1 MQGVKMRVICD
12 TQLRLEFYQSNSKM
26 SKKLQKISDI
36 LQKDMSFL
44 EKVAG
49 DFKTPKGSPAGAKG
63 MTIEQVVRVAIL
75 KQLRQLG
82 YEELFDE
89 LNDNI
94 SYRRFAKIHEGKVPK
109 KMTLNDNIKNISPE
123 GWEEIHRVIVKTA
136 KELGVEKGK
145 AVRMDSTSVE
155 SNIHYPTDGELL
167 WDCVR
172 VIDRIIEGVMDEYPD
187 MEIGY
192 QNHTKR
198 AKKRRYK
205 IVNTNSKEKRE
216 EAYKDLLK
224 VSRTTGKY
232 GESCIE
238 QLDERVW
245 HGDVEARVYKEELV
259 GYLESLNII
268 INQTQRRVLEG
279 EKVEAKDKLVS
290 IFETHSDVLVKGKRK
305 VVFGHKILLSGGES
319 NLILDCMIERGNW
332 SDAEYFGKGI
342 DRLMERYDVH
352 PAAITT
358 DGGFAS
364 KDNYDYAVGKGIK
377 QVLFTKKCSSKIA
390 ELVKTSRAYKR
401 LKKFRAGIEGC
412 ISAAKRAY
420 GLSRCTWKG
429 WRSFQ
434 SYVWVGVI
442 AFNLSIMAN
451 ALLKKL

>member
-1 MQGVKMRVICD
+1 
-12 TQLRLEFYQSNSKM
+12 M
-26 SKKLQKISDI
+26 SKKLEKISDI
-36 LQKDMSFL
+36 LQKDVSFL
-44 EKVAG
+44 QKVAE

-82 YEELFDE
+82 YEELYDE

-94 SYRRFAKIHEGKVPK
+94 SYRRFAKIHEGEVPK
-109 KMTLNDNIKNISPE
+109 KTTLNENIKRISPKV
-123 GWEEIHRVIVKTA
+123 WDEIHNVIVKTA
-136 KELGVEKGK
+136 KDLGVENGK
-145 AVRMDSTSVE
+145 RVRMDSTSVE

-172 VIDRIIEGVMDEYPD
+172 VIDRIIEGVMGEYPD
-187 MEIGY
+187 IKIDY
-192 QNHTKR
+192 HNHTKR
-198 AKKRRYK
+198 AKKRRYR
-205 IVNTNSKEKRE
+205 IVNTSSKEKRE

-224 VSRTTGKY
+224 VSRMTGEY

-238 QLDERVW
+238 QLEERARQ
-245 HGDVEARVYKEELV
+245 GDIEARVYKEDLA

-268 INQTQRRVLEG
+268 INQTERRVLEG

-290 IFETHSDVLVKGKRK
+290 IFETHSDILAKGKRK

-332 SDAEYFGKGI
+332 SDAEYFKKGI
-342 DRLMERYDVH
+342 DRLKEKCGIH
-352 PAAITT
+352 PEEITT

-364 KDNYDYAVGKGIK
+364 KDNYDFAIGKGIK
-377 QVLFTKKCSSKIA
+377 KVLFTKKCTSKIV
-390 ELVKTSRAYKR
+390 ELVKVSRAYKR

-434 SYVWVGVI
+434 SYVRLGVI

-451 ALLKKL
+451 ALL

>member
-1 MQGVKMRVICD
+1 MRAICD
-12 TQLRLEFYQSNSKM
+12 TQLRLGFYQSNSKM
-26 SKKLQKISDI
+26 SKKLKKISEI
-36 LQKDMSFL
+36 LEKDMSFL
-44 EKVAG
+44 EKVAEN
-49 DFKTPKGSPAGAKG
+49 FKTPKCSPVGAKG

-82 YEELFDE
+82 YQELYDE

-94 SYRRFAKIHEGKVPK
+94 SYRRFAKIHECEVPGKT
-109 KMTLNDNIKNISPE
+109 TLNENIKRISPD
-123 GWEEIHRVIVKTA
+123 GWEEIHKVIIKTA

-145 AVRMDSTSVE
+145 RVRMDSTSVE

-172 VIDRIIEGVMDEYPD
+172 VVDRIIEGVMDEYPGMD
-187 MEIGY
+187 IEY
-192 QNHTKR
+192 HNHTKR
-198 AKKRRYK
+198 AKKRRYR
-205 IVNTNSKEKRE
+205 IVNTSSKEKRE

-224 VSRTTGKY
+224 VSRMTGEY
-232 GESCIE
+232 GKSCIE
-238 QLDERVW
+238 QLEERVRQ
-245 HGDVEARVYKEELV
+245 GDIEARVYKEDLA
-259 GYLESLNII
+259 GYLESLKTI
-268 INQTQRRVLEG
+268 INQAERRVLEG
-279 EKVEAKDKLVS
+279 EKVDTKDKLVS
-290 IFETHSDVLVKGKRK
+290 IFETHSDILAKGKRK

-342 DRLMERYDVH
+342 DRLKEKYDIH
-352 PAAITT
+352 PEEITT

-377 QVLFTKKCSSKIA
+377 KILFTKKCSSKIV

-434 SYVWVGVI
+434 SYVWLGVI
-442 AFNLSIMAN
+442 AFNLNIMAN
-451 ALLKKL
+451 ALLK

>member
-1 MQGVKMRVICD
+1 
-12 TQLRLEFYQSNSKM
+12 M
-26 SKKLQKISDI
+26 SKKLEKISDI

-44 EKVAG
+44 EKVAA

-75 KQLRQLG
+75 KQLRQLV
-82 YEELFDE
+82 YEELYDE

-94 SYRRFAKIHEGKVPK
+94 SYRRFAKIHEGEVPK
-109 KMTLNDNIKNISPE
+109 KMTLNENIKRISPE
-123 GWEEIHRVIVKTA
+123 GWGEIHKVIIKTA
-136 KELGVEKGK
+136 KKLGVEKGK
-145 AVRMDSTSVE
+145 SVRMDSTAVE

-187 MEIGY
+187 MKIGY
-192 QNHTKR
+192 HNHTKR
-198 AKKRRYK
+198 AKKRRYR
-205 IVNTNSKEKRE
+205 IVNTSSKEKRV
-216 EAYKDLLK
+216 EAYRDLLK
-224 VSRTTGKY
+224 VSRVTGKY
-232 GESCIE
+232 GEFCIE
-238 QLDERVW
+238 QLEEKARQ
-245 HGDVEARVYKEELV
+245 GDIEARVYKEDLT
-259 GYLESLNII
+259 GYLESLNTII
-268 INQTQRRVLEG
+268 SQTERRVLNE

-290 IFETHSDVLVKGKRK
+290 IFETHSDILAKGKRK
-305 VVFGHKILLSGGES
+305 VIFGHKILLSGGKS

-332 SDAEYFGKGI
+332 SDAEYFEKGI
-342 DRLMERYDVH
+342 NRLKERYDIH
-352 PAAITT
+352 PEEIAT

-364 KDNYDYAVGKGIK
+364 KNNYDYAVGKGIK
-377 QVLFTKKCSSKIA
+377 RVLFTKKCTSKIV

-412 ISAAKRAY
+412 ISAGKRAY

-434 SYVWVGVI
+434 SYVWLGVI

-451 ALLKKL
+451 ALL

>member
-1 MQGVKMRVICD
+1 MRAICD
-12 TQLRLEFYQSNSKM
+12 TQLRLGFYQSNSKM
-26 SKKLQKISDI
+26 SKKLKKISEI
-36 LQKDMSFL
+36 LEKDMSFL
-44 EKVAG
+44 EKVAEN
-49 DFKTPKGSPAGAKG
+49 FKTPKCSPVGAKG

-82 YEELFDE
+82 YQELYDE

-94 SYRRFAKIHEGKVPK
+94 SYRRFAKIHECEVPGKT
-109 KMTLNDNIKNISPE
+109 TLNENIKRISPD
-123 GWEEIHRVIVKTA
+123 GWEEVHKVIIKTA

-145 AVRMDSTSVE
+145 RVRMDSTSVE

-172 VIDRIIEGVMDEYPD
+172 VVDRIIEGVMDEYPGMD
-187 MEIGY
+187 IEY
-192 QNHTKR
+192 HNHTKR
-198 AKKRRYK
+198 AKKRRYR
-205 IVNTNSKEKRE
+205 IVNTSSKEKRE

-224 VSRTTGKY
+224 VSRMTGEY

-238 QLDERVW
+238 QLEERVRQ
-245 HGDVEARVYKEELV
+245 GDIEARVYKEDLA
-259 GYLESLNII
+259 GYLESLKTI
-268 INQTQRRVLEG
+268 INQAERRVLEG
-279 EKVEAKDKLVS
+279 EKVDTKDKLVS
-290 IFETHSDVLVKGKRK
+290 IFETHSDILAKGKRK
-305 VVFGHKILLSGGES
+305 VVFGHKILLSGGKS
-319 NLILDCMIERGNW
+319 NLISDCMIERGNW

-342 DRLMERYDVH
+342 DRLKEKYDIH
-352 PAAITT
+352 PEEITT

-377 QVLFTKKCSSKIA
+377 KILFTKKCSSKIV
-390 ELVKTSRAYKR
+390 ELVKASRAYKR

-434 SYVWVGVI
+434 SYVWLGVI
-442 AFNLSIMAN
+442 AFNLNIMAN
-451 ALLKKL
+451 ALLK

>member
-1 MQGVKMRVICD
+1 MRAICD
-12 TQLRLEFYQSNSKM
+12 TQLRLGFYQSNSKM
-26 SKKLQKISDI
+26 SKKLKKISEI
-36 LQKDMSFL
+36 LEKDMSFL
-44 EKVAG
+44 EKVAEN
-49 DFKTPKGSPAGAKG
+49 FKTPKCSPAGAKG

-82 YEELFDE
+82 YQELYDE

-94 SYRRFAKIHEGKVPK
+94 SYRRFAKIHECEVPGKT
-109 KMTLNDNIKNISPE
+109 TLNENIKRISPN
-123 GWEEIHRVIVKTA
+123 GWEEIHKVIIKTA

-145 AVRMDSTSVE
+145 RVRMDSTSVE

-172 VIDRIIEGVMDEYPD
+172 VVARIIEGVMDEYPGMD
-187 MEIGY
+187 IEY
-192 QNHTKR
+192 HNHTKR
-198 AKKRRYK
+198 AKKRRYR
-205 IVNTNSKEKRE
+205 IVNTSSKEKRE

-224 VSRTTGKY
+224 VSRMTGEY

-238 QLDERVW
+238 QLEERVRQ
-245 HGDVEARVYKEELV
+245 GDIEARVYKEDLA
-259 GYLESLNII
+259 GYLESLKTI
-268 INQTQRRVLEG
+268 INQAERRVLEG
-279 EKVEAKDKLVS
+279 EKVDTKDKLVS
-290 IFETHSDVLVKGKRK
+290 IFETHSDILAKGKRK

-342 DRLMERYDVH
+342 DRLKEKYDIH
-352 PAAITT
+352 PEGITT

-377 QVLFTKKCSSKIA
+377 KILFTKKCSSKIV

-434 SYVWVGVI
+434 SYVWLGVI
-442 AFNLSIMAN
+442 AFNLNIMAN
-451 ALLKKL
+451 ALLK

>member
-1 MQGVKMRVICD
+1 
-12 TQLRLEFYQSNSKM
+12 M

-44 EKVAG
+44 EKIAD

-109 KMTLNDNIKNISPE
+109 KMTLNDNIKKISPE

-136 KELGVEKGK
+136 KELGVEKGNT
-145 AVRMDSTSVE
+145 VRMDSTSVE

-192 QNHTKR
+192 HNHTKR
-198 AKKRRYK
+198 AKKRRYR

-224 VSRTTGKY
+224 VSKTTRKY
-232 GESCIE
+232 GEFCIE
-238 QLDERVW
+238 QLEERVW
-245 HGDVEARVYKEELV
+245 HGDVEARVYKEELA

-290 IFETHSDVLVKGKRK
+290 IFETHSDILAKGKRK

-352 PAAITT
+352 PVAITT

-377 QVLFTKKCSSKIA
+377 KVLFTKKCSSKLA
-390 ELVKTSRAYKR
+390 ELVKTNRAYKK

-420 GLSRCTWKG
+420 GLR
-429 WRSFQ
+429 
-434 SYVWVGVI
+434 
-442 AFNLSIMAN
+442 
-451 ALLKKL
+451 KKLLPYYCFYTILVCDARKKPFF

>member
-1 MQGVKMRVICD
+1 MRVICD
-12 TQLRLEFYQSNSKM
+12 PQMRLEFYQSNSKM

-36 LQKDMSFL
+36 LQKNVSFL
-44 EKVAG
+44 EKVAA

-63 MTIEQVVRVAIL
+63 MSIEQVVRIAIL

-94 SYRRFAKIHEGKVPK
+94 SYRRFAKIHEGEVPK
-109 KMTLNDNIKNISPE
+109 KTTLNENIKRMSPK
-123 GWEEIHRVIVKTA
+123 GLEEIHKVILKTA

-145 AVRMDSTSVE
+145 RVRMDSTSVE

-192 QNHTKR
+192 HNHAKR

-205 IVNTNSKEKRE
+205 IVNTSSKQKRE

-224 VSRTTGKY
+224 VSRMTGKY
-232 GESCIE
+232 GESCIG
-238 QLDERVW
+238 QLEERVR
-245 HGDVEARVYKEELV
+245 HGDVEARVYKGELS

-268 INQTQRRVLEG
+268 INQTERRVLEG

-290 IFETHSDVLVKGKRK
+290 IFETHSDILAKGKRR

-332 SDAEYFGKGI
+332 SDAEYFEKGI
-342 DRLMERYDVH
+342 DRLKQRYDVH
-352 PAAITT
+352 PEEITT

-377 QVLFTKKCSSKIA
+377 KVLFTKRCSSKIV
-390 ELVKTSRAYKR
+390 ELVKVNRAYKR
-401 LKKFRAGIEGC
+401 LKAFRAGIEGC

-434 SYVWVGVI
+434 SYVWLGVI
-442 AFNLSIMAN
+442 AFNLSIMSN
-451 ALLKKL
+451 ALLK

>member
-1 MQGVKMRVICD
+1 MRVICD

-26 SKKLQKISDI
+26 SKKLEKISEI
-36 LQKDMSFL
+36 LEKEMSFL
-44 EKVAG
+44 KKVAE
-49 DFKTPKGSPAGAKG
+49 DFKTPKGSPVGAKG

-75 KQLRQLG
+75 KQLRQLA
-82 YEELFDE
+82 YEELYDE
-89 LNDNI
+89 LSDNI
-94 SYRRFAKIHEGKVPK
+94 SYRRFAKIHEGEVPGK
-109 KMTLNDNIKNISPE
+109 TTLNENIKRISPE
-123 GWEEIHRVIVKTA
+123 GWEEIHTVTVKIA
-136 KELGVEKGK
+136 KELGIEKGK
-145 AVRMDSTSVE
+145 RVRVDSTGVE

-192 QNHTKR
+192 HNHTKR
-198 AKKRRYK
+198 AKKRRYR
-205 IVNTNSKEKRE
+205 IVNTSSKERRV

-224 VSRTTGKY
+224 VSRVTGEY

-238 QLDERVW
+238 QLEERVRQ
-245 HGDVEARVYKEELV
+245 GDIEAKVYRDELS
-259 GYLESLNII
+259 GYLWSLKTI
-268 INQTQRRVLEG
+268 INQAERRVLDG

-290 IFETHSDVLVKGKRK
+290 IFETHSDILAKGKRK
-305 VVFGHKILLSGGES
+305 VVFGHKILLSGGKS

-332 SDAEYFGKGI
+332 SDAEIFGEAI
-342 DRLMERYDVH
+342 DRLKGRYGIH
-352 PAAITT
+352 PKEITT

-364 KDNYDYAVGKGIK
+364 KVNYDYAVGKGIK
-377 QVLFTKKCSSKIA
+377 KVLFTKNCSSKIV
-390 ELVKTSRAYKR
+390 ELVKTNRAYKR

-412 ISAAKRAY
+412 ISAAKRSY

-434 SYVWVGVI
+434 SYVWLGVI

-451 ALLKKL
+451 ALLKQI

>member
-1 MQGVKMRVICD
+1 
-12 TQLRLEFYQSNSKM
+12 M
-26 SKKLQKISDI
+26 SKKLKKISEI
-36 LQKDMSFL
+36 LEKDMSFL
-44 EKVAG
+44 EKVAEN
-49 DFKTPKGSPAGAKG
+49 FKTPKCSPVGAKG

-82 YEELFDE
+82 YQELYDE

-94 SYRRFAKIHEGKVPK
+94 SYRRFAKIHECEVPGKT
-109 KMTLNDNIKNISPE
+109 TLNENIKRISPD
-123 GWEEIHRVIVKTA
+123 GWEEIHKVIIKTA

-145 AVRMDSTSVE
+145 RVRMDSTSVE

-172 VIDRIIEGVMDEYPD
+172 VVDRIIEGVMDEYPGMD
-187 MEIGY
+187 IEY
-192 QNHTKR
+192 HNHTKR
-198 AKKRRYK
+198 AKKRRYR
-205 IVNTNSKEKRE
+205 IVNTSSKEKRE

-224 VSRTTGKY
+224 VSRMTGEY

-238 QLDERVW
+238 QLEERVRQ
-245 HGDVEARVYKEELV
+245 GDIEARVYKEDLA
-259 GYLESLNII
+259 GYLESLKTI
-268 INQTQRRVLEG
+268 INQAERRVLEG
-279 EKVEAKDKLVS
+279 EKVDTKDKLVS
-290 IFETHSDVLVKGKRK
+290 IFETHSDILAKGKRK

-342 DRLMERYDVH
+342 DRLKEKYDIH
-352 PAAITT
+352 PEEITT

-377 QVLFTKKCSSKIA
+377 KILFTKKCSSKIV

-434 SYVWVGVI
+434 SYVWLGVI
-442 AFNLSIMAN
+442 AFNLNIMAN
-451 ALLKKL
+451 ALLK